1 MATGFGYVRDAKP
14 MQINWG
20 EVGQKMT
27 NAISAEIQD
36 RQSRKDEIDKQLND
50 YQKNLLD
57 QPQGTNAEVNR
68 FMGDF
73 TSDAGDAMRQAE
85 RLLKGGNL
93 SERDF
98 YKFRANANQG
108 TDLMFQAAKNF
119 NEGYDESMR
128 RFADGESQSKE
139 NWMRQQTEGYLNFA
153 NNGAYINP
161 LTGEVNVA
169 RRNKET
175 GEISTKPGDF
185 ANVSELVQ
193 QSKAK
198 YNKFDLQGSINA
210 SVKGLTQ
217 RLVQDSD
224 GTTTKQFYQALQDG
238 TLGEAEQKLLNDAK
252 RDLVDSYTVN
262 PDNVSSIL
270 TENVGVT
277 PDGVSYDFTYDE
289 EEAKKNEHLILVNP
303 DGTNNF
309 DTPNGKKQLAA
320 AKKYAEGQFEA
331 SLGGERKDRPG
342 LSDYEKEQIRLQE
355 KRLDQGNKEEKNKIK
370 KDETALT
377 NLSKL
382 FYGNEQD
389 AKAASNFIRGLTGNE
404 DLRIELQGDSMIIQ
418 RIKEDGTIET
428 TGTISKQGGL
438 KNFIESSVTLL
449 GIDVNNVQ
457 DALSRSG
464 ILKDSEG
471 NEFQPNPIS
480 LISETTVTKTPSTV
494 DEITTMINS
503 DVDAI
508 EINNDQATDEEDL
521 AQILSAALGK
531 YNVQVSE
538 EAAGSDVIGLKLPT
552 GELLTVDLKQATPK
566 SIKET
571 IKTLILGDINKDT
584 LIKYKGKLQGGST
597 QTSET
602 GGTAR

>member
-210 SVKGLTQ
+210 SVKGLTE

-238 TLGEAEQKLLNDAK
+238 TLGEAEQKLLDEAK

-289 EEAKKNEHLILVNP
+289 EEAKKNDHLILVNP

-331 SLGGERKDRPG
+331 SLGGERKDRQELTEAQEVAKEQRQQQLDETERANKAREAAQDLRDKKANAKAGDVIFADPNEAFEAYIVADKELKKDAKG
-342 LSDYEKEQIRLQE
+342 IVIGGVNADLLSDKTNNTFNQEDASKQVIAPLVAKFGDLGFSFTLDNTSDFFTVVGPSGGEGIRIDYDEQPSDALEEYQRLM
-355 KRLDQGNKEEKNKIK
+355 
-370 KDETALT
+370 
-377 NLSKL
+377 S
-382 FYGNEQD
+382 
-389 AKAASNFIRGLTGNE
+389 FIRGE
-404 DLRIELQGDSMIIQ
+404 FVDPDVLQSKYSVIGYDRFGPGSVFVDASG
-418 RIKEDGTIET
+418 RP
-428 TGTISKQGGL
+428 ISKTDSTG
-438 KNFIESSVTLL
+438 SV
-449 GIDVNNVQ
+449 
-457 DALSRSG
+457 
-464 ILKDSEG
+464 
-471 NEFQPNPIS
+471 
-480 LISETTVTKTPSTV
+480 V
-494 DEITTMINS
+494 DYS
-503 DVDAI
+503 
-508 EINNDQATDEEDL
+508 Q
-521 AQILSAALGK
+521 K
-531 YNVQVSE
+531 
-538 EAAGSDVIGLKLPT
+538 
-552 GELLTVDLKQATPK
+552 
-566 SIKET
+566 
-571 IKTLILGDINKDT
+571 
-584 LIKYKGKLQGGST
+584 
-597 QTSET
+597 
-602 GGTAR
+602 

>member
-270 TENVGVT
+270 TENVGVSPSGT
-277 PDGVSYDFTYDE
+277 SYDFTYDE
-289 EEAKKNEHLILVNP
+289 EKAKKNDHLILVNP

-331 SLGGERKDRPG
+331 SLGGERKDRQELTEAQEVSADQRQQQLDETKRANKARERAQALRDKKANAKAGDVIFADPNEAFEAYIVADKELEKDAKG
-342 LSDYEKEQIRLQE
+342 IVIGGVNADLLSDKTNNTFNQEDASKQVIAPLVAKFGDLGFSFTLDNTSDFFTVVGPSGGEGIRIDYDEQASDALEEYQRLM
-355 KRLDQGNKEEKNKIK
+355 
-370 KDETALT
+370 
-377 NLSKL
+377 S
-382 FYGNEQD
+382 
-389 AKAASNFIRGLTGNE
+389 FIRGEFVDPNV
-404 DLRIELQGDSMIIQ
+404 LQSKYSVIGYDRFGPGSVFVDESG
-418 RIKEDGTIET
+418 RP
-428 TGTISKQGGL
+428 ISKTDSTG
-438 KNFIESSVTLL
+438 SV
-449 GIDVNNVQ
+449 
-457 DALSRSG
+457 
-464 ILKDSEG
+464 
-471 NEFQPNPIS
+471 
-480 LISETTVTKTPSTV
+480 V
-494 DEITTMINS
+494 DYS
-503 DVDAI
+503 
-508 EINNDQATDEEDL
+508 Q
-521 AQILSAALGK
+521 K
-531 YNVQVSE
+531 
-538 EAAGSDVIGLKLPT
+538 
-552 GELLTVDLKQATPK
+552 
-566 SIKET
+566 
-571 IKTLILGDINKDT
+571 
-584 LIKYKGKLQGGST
+584 
-597 QTSET
+597 
-602 GGTAR
+602 

>member
-1 MATGFGYVRDAKP
+1 

-270 TENVGVT
+270 TENVGVSPSGT
-277 PDGVSYDFTYDE
+277 SYDFTYDE
-289 EEAKKNEHLILVNP
+289 EEAKKNDHLILVNP

-331 SLGGERKDRPG
+331 SLGGERKDRQELTEAQEVSADQRQQQLDETKRANKARERAQALRDKKANAKAGDVIFADPNEAFEAYIVADKELEKDAKG
-342 LSDYEKEQIRLQE
+342 IVIGGVNADLLSDKTNNTFNQEDASKQVIAPLVAKFGDLGFSFTLDNTSDFFTVVGPSGGEGIRIDYDEQASDALEEYQRLM
-355 KRLDQGNKEEKNKIK
+355 
-370 KDETALT
+370 
-377 NLSKL
+377 S
-382 FYGNEQD
+382 
-389 AKAASNFIRGLTGNE
+389 FIRGEFVDPNV
-404 DLRIELQGDSMIIQ
+404 LQSKYSVIGYDRFGPGSVFVDESG
-418 RIKEDGTIET
+418 RP
-428 TGTISKQGGL
+428 ISKTDSTG
-438 KNFIESSVTLL
+438 SV
-449 GIDVNNVQ
+449 
-457 DALSRSG
+457 
-464 ILKDSEG
+464 
-471 NEFQPNPIS
+471 
-480 LISETTVTKTPSTV
+480 V
-494 DEITTMINS
+494 DYS
-503 DVDAI
+503 
-508 EINNDQATDEEDL
+508 Q
-521 AQILSAALGK
+521 K
-531 YNVQVSE
+531 
-538 EAAGSDVIGLKLPT
+538 
-552 GELLTVDLKQATPK
+552 
-566 SIKET
+566 
-571 IKTLILGDINKDT
+571 
-584 LIKYKGKLQGGST
+584 
-597 QTSET
+597 
-602 GGTAR
+602 

>member
-270 TENVGVT
+270 TENVGVSPSGT
-277 PDGVSYDFTYDE
+277 SYDFTYDE
-289 EEAKKNEHLILVNP
+289 EEAKKNDHLILVNP

-331 SLGGERKDRPG
+331 SLGGERKDR
-342 LSDYEKEQIRLQE
+342 QE
-355 KRLDQGNKEEKNKIK
+355 LTEAQEVSADQRQQQL
-370 KDETALT
+370 DETKRANKARERAQALRDKKA
-377 NLSKL
+377 NAKAGDVI
-382 FYGNEQD
+382 FADPNEAFEAYIVADKELEKD
-389 AKAASNFIRGLTGNE
+389 AKGIVIGGVNADLLSEETNDTFNQEDASKQVIAPLVAKFGDLGFSFTLDNTSDFFTVVGPSGGEGIRIDYDEQASDALEEYQRLMSFIRGEFVDPNV
-404 DLRIELQGDSMIIQ
+404 LQSKYSVIGYDRFGPGSVFVDESG
-418 RIKEDGTIET
+418 RP
-428 TGTISKQGGL
+428 ISKTDSTG
-438 KNFIESSVTLL
+438 SV
-449 GIDVNNVQ
+449 
-457 DALSRSG
+457 
-464 ILKDSEG
+464 
-471 NEFQPNPIS
+471 
-480 LISETTVTKTPSTV
+480 V
-494 DEITTMINS
+494 DYS
-503 DVDAI
+503 
-508 EINNDQATDEEDL
+508 Q
-521 AQILSAALGK
+521 K
-531 YNVQVSE
+531 
-538 EAAGSDVIGLKLPT
+538 
-552 GELLTVDLKQATPK
+552 
-566 SIKET
+566 
-571 IKTLILGDINKDT
+571 
-584 LIKYKGKLQGGST
+584 
-597 QTSET
+597 
-602 GGTAR
+602 

>member
-270 TENVGVT
+270 TENVGVSPSGT
-277 PDGVSYDFTYDE
+277 SYDFTYDE
-289 EEAKKNEHLILVNP
+289 EEAKKNDHLILVNP

-331 SLGGERKDRPG
+331 SLGGERKDRQELTEAQEVSADQRQQQLDETKRANKARERAQALRDKKANAKAGDVIFADPNEAFEAYIVADKELEKDAKG
-342 LSDYEKEQIRLQE
+342 IVIGGVNADLLSDKTNNTFNQEDASKQVIAPLVAKFGDLGFSFTLDNTSDFFTVVGPSGGEGIRIDYDEQASDALEEYQRLM
-355 KRLDQGNKEEKNKIK
+355 
-370 KDETALT
+370 
-377 NLSKL
+377 S
-382 FYGNEQD
+382 
-389 AKAASNFIRGLTGNE
+389 FIRGEFVDPNV
-404 DLRIELQGDSMIIQ
+404 LQSKYSVIGYDRFGPGSVFVDESG
-418 RIKEDGTIET
+418 RP
-428 TGTISKQGGL
+428 ISKTDSTG
-438 KNFIESSVTLL
+438 SV
-449 GIDVNNVQ
+449 
-457 DALSRSG
+457 
-464 ILKDSEG
+464 
-471 NEFQPNPIS
+471 
-480 LISETTVTKTPSTV
+480 V
-494 DEITTMINS
+494 DYS
-503 DVDAI
+503 
-508 EINNDQATDEEDL
+508 Q
-521 AQILSAALGK
+521 K
-531 YNVQVSE
+531 
-538 EAAGSDVIGLKLPT
+538 
-552 GELLTVDLKQATPK
+552 
-566 SIKET
+566 
-571 IKTLILGDINKDT
+571 
-584 LIKYKGKLQGGST
+584 
-597 QTSET
+597 
-602 GGTAR
+602 

>member
-270 TENVGVT
+270 TENVGVSPSGT
-277 PDGVSYDFTYDE
+277 SYDFTYNE
-289 EEAKKNEHLILVNP
+289 EEAKKNDHLILVNP

-331 SLGGERKDRPG
+331 SLGGERKDRQELTEAQEVSADQRQQQLDETKRANKARERAQALRDKKANAKAGDVIFADPNEAFEAYIVADKELEKDAKG
-342 LSDYEKEQIRLQE
+342 IVIGGVNADLLSDKTNNTFNQEDASKQVIAPLVAKFGDLGFSFTLDNTSDFFTVVGPSGGEGIRIDYDEQASDALEEYQRLM
-355 KRLDQGNKEEKNKIK
+355 
-370 KDETALT
+370 
-377 NLSKL
+377 S
-382 FYGNEQD
+382 
-389 AKAASNFIRGLTGNE
+389 FIRGEFVDPNV
-404 DLRIELQGDSMIIQ
+404 LQSKYSVIGYDRFGPGSVFVDESG
-418 RIKEDGTIET
+418 RP
-428 TGTISKQGGL
+428 ISKTDSTG
-438 KNFIESSVTLL
+438 SV
-449 GIDVNNVQ
+449 
-457 DALSRSG
+457 
-464 ILKDSEG
+464 
-471 NEFQPNPIS
+471 
-480 LISETTVTKTPSTV
+480 V
-494 DEITTMINS
+494 DYS
-503 DVDAI
+503 
-508 EINNDQATDEEDL
+508 Q
-521 AQILSAALGK
+521 K
-531 YNVQVSE
+531 
-538 EAAGSDVIGLKLPT
+538 
-552 GELLTVDLKQATPK
+552 
-566 SIKET
+566 
-571 IKTLILGDINKDT
+571 
-584 LIKYKGKLQGGST
+584 
-597 QTSET
+597 
-602 GGTAR
+602 

>member
-270 TENVGVT
+270 TENVGVSPSGT
-277 PDGVSYDFTYDE
+277 SYDFTYDE
-289 EEAKKNEHLILVNP
+289 EEAKKNDHLILVNP

-331 SLGGERKDRPG
+331 SLGGERKDRQELTEAQEVSADQRQQQLDETKRANKARERAQALRDKKANAKAGDVIFADPNEAFEAYIVDDKKLTEDAEG
-342 LSDYEKEQIRLQE
+342 SFSGVNANILSIEIPDVGFGDNEKVNAQVIDPLLKKFGPLGFSFELDTSALSDSFMLVGPSGGEGI
-355 KRLDQGNKEEKNKIK
+355 KIK
-370 KDETALT
+370 YD
-377 NLSKL
+377 
-382 FYGNEQD
+382 Q
-389 AKAASNFIRGLTGNE
+389 AKADGDTEYQKMLRFIRGE
-404 DLRIELQGDSMIIQ
+404 FVDPDVLQ
-418 RIKEDGTIET
+418 
-428 TGTISKQGGL
+428 SKY
-438 KNFIESSVTLL
+438 SVI
-449 GIDVNNVQ
+449 GYDRFGPGSV
-457 DALSRSG
+457 
-464 ILKDSEG
+464 
-471 NEFQPNPIS
+471 F
-480 LISETTVTKTPSTV
+480 
-494 DEITTMINS
+494 
-503 DVDAI
+503 VDA
-508 EINNDQATDEEDL
+508 
-521 AQILSAALGK
+521 SGRPVGGGVGGK
-531 YNVQVSE
+531 YN
-538 EAAGSDVIGLKLPT
+538 K
-552 GELLTVDLKQATPK
+552 
-566 SIKET
+566 
-571 IKTLILGDINKDT
+571 N
-584 LIKYKGKLQGGST
+584 
-597 QTSET
+597 
-602 GGTAR
+602 

>member
-27 NAISAEIQD
+27 DAISGEIQD

-128 RFADGESQSKE
+128 RFSDGESQSKE

-270 TENVGVT
+270 TENVGVSPSGT
-277 PDGVSYDFTYDE
+277 SYDFTYDE
-289 EEAKKNEHLILVNP
+289 EKAKKNDHLILVNP

-331 SLGGERKDRPG
+331 SLGGERKDRQELTEAQEVSADQRQQQLDETKRANKARERAQALRDKKANAKAGDVIFADPNEAFEAYIVADKELEKDAKG
-342 LSDYEKEQIRLQE
+342 IVIGGVNADLLSDKTNNTFNQEDASKQVIAPLVAKFGDLGFSFTLDNTSDFFTVVGPSGGEGIRIDYDEQASDALEEYQRLM
-355 KRLDQGNKEEKNKIK
+355 
-370 KDETALT
+370 
-377 NLSKL
+377 S
-382 FYGNEQD
+382 
-389 AKAASNFIRGLTGNE
+389 FIRGEFVDPNV
-404 DLRIELQGDSMIIQ
+404 LQSKYSVIGYDRFGPGSVFVDESG
-418 RIKEDGTIET
+418 RP
-428 TGTISKQGGL
+428 ISKTDSTG
-438 KNFIESSVTLL
+438 SV
-449 GIDVNNVQ
+449 
-457 DALSRSG
+457 
-464 ILKDSEG
+464 
-471 NEFQPNPIS
+471 
-480 LISETTVTKTPSTV
+480 V
-494 DEITTMINS
+494 DYS
-503 DVDAI
+503 
-508 EINNDQATDEEDL
+508 Q
-521 AQILSAALGK
+521 K
-531 YNVQVSE
+531 
-538 EAAGSDVIGLKLPT
+538 
-552 GELLTVDLKQATPK
+552 
-566 SIKET
+566 
-571 IKTLILGDINKDT
+571 
-584 LIKYKGKLQGGST
+584 
-597 QTSET
+597 
-602 GGTAR
+602 

>member
-1 MATGFGYVRDAKP
+1 MATGYGYVRDAKP

-27 NAISAEIQD
+27 DAISGEVQD
-36 RQSRKDEIDKQLND
+36 RQNRKDEIDKQLND

-57 QPQGTNAEVNR
+57 QPQGTNAESNR

-128 RFADGESQSKE
+128 RFSDGESQSKE
-139 NWMRQQTEGYLNFA
+139 NWMRQQTEGYLNFS

-175 GEISTKPGDF
+175 GEISTRPGDF

-193 QSKAK
+193 QSKAQ
-198 YNKFDLQGSINA
+198 YNKFDLQGSISA

-224 GTTTKQFYQALQDG
+224 GRTTKQFYQSLQEG
-238 TLGEAEQKLLNDAK
+238 TLGDTEKALLDKAK
-252 RDLVDSYTVN
+252 ADMVASFTVN

-277 PDGVSYDFTYDE
+277 PDGVTYDFTYDE
-289 EEAKKNEHLILVNP
+289 EEAKKNDHLILVNP

-309 DTPNGKKQLAA
+309 DTPNGKKQLEAA
-320 AKKYAEGQFEA
+320 NKYAEAQFEA
-331 SLGGERKDRPG
+331 ALGGERKDRQKLSEVQEVSADQRQQQLDETKRANKARERAQALRDKKANAKAGDVIFADPNEAFEAYIVDDKKLTEDAEG
-342 LSDYEKEQIRLQE
+342 SFSGVNANILSIEIPDVGFGDNEKVNAQVIDPLLKKFGPLGFSFELDTSALSDSFMLVGPSGGEGI
-355 KRLDQGNKEEKNKIK
+355 KIK
-370 KDETALT
+370 YD
-377 NLSKL
+377 
-382 FYGNEQD
+382 Q
-389 AKAASNFIRGLTGNE
+389 AKADGDTEYQKMLRFIRGE
-404 DLRIELQGDSMIIQ
+404 FVDPDVLQ
-418 RIKEDGTIET
+418 
-428 TGTISKQGGL
+428 SKY
-438 KNFIESSVTLL
+438 SVI
-449 GIDVNNVQ
+449 GYDRFGPGSV
-457 DALSRSG
+457 
-464 ILKDSEG
+464 
-471 NEFQPNPIS
+471 F
-480 LISETTVTKTPSTV
+480 
-494 DEITTMINS
+494 
-503 DVDAI
+503 VDA
-508 EINNDQATDEEDL
+508 
-521 AQILSAALGK
+521 SGRPVGGGVGGK
-531 YNVQVSE
+531 YN
-538 EAAGSDVIGLKLPT
+538 K
-552 GELLTVDLKQATPK
+552 
-566 SIKET
+566 
-571 IKTLILGDINKDT
+571 N
-584 LIKYKGKLQGGST
+584 
-597 QTSET
+597 
-602 GGTAR
+602 